1 MRLGGRAGMTLLELL
16 VGLTIT
22 GLVLAAGYAA
32 LASVAD
38 HRQRAAAAADE
49 VARAAA
55 VRRTLTAWLAGARL
69 EAYQGGPEF
78 RGVDGTD
85 GGHDDDELSF
95 LTAVPIG
102 ARAFPTVRLY
112 VDRDEKTPERGL
124 VAELGDWRRPET
136 ERVVLMPEATDLEVR
151 YLSGIS
157 AERVW
162 LPSWIS
168 GTVLPRALEMRVSA
182 VGTDTLPPLFR
193 VPLTVALGEAR

>member
-1 MRLGGRAGMTLLELL
+1 MRLRGRAGMTLLELL

-38 HRQRAAAAADE
+38 HRRRASEAAEE

-69 EAYQGGPEF
+69 EPFQGGPEF

-85 GGHDDDELSF
+85 GAHDDDELSF

-102 ARAFPTVRLY
+102 ARAYPTIRLY

-124 VAELGDWRRPET
+124 VAEVGEWRRPES
-136 ERVVLMPEATDLEVR
+136 ERVVLMPEATGLEVR

-168 GTVLPRALEMRVSA
+168 GTVLPRALELRVA
-182 VGTDTLPPLFR
+182 ATGADTLPPLLR
-193 VPLTVALGEAR
+193 LPVTIALGDAR